1 MLKAP
6 LSNDTTG
13 KNDIQIMN
21 HEILNTTNLAAY
33 AARNDQAKRFHDE
46 EEGATRSPF
55 QRDRDRIIHCAAF
68 RRLQYKTQVFIYHEG
83 DHFRTRLT
91 HSLEVAQVAKSIA
104 RALQLDEDLVEALSL
119 AHDLGHT
126 PFGHSGEVA
135 LNECMTDYGG
145 FDHNAQSLKIVTKL
159 EKRYAEFDGLN
170 LTKTTLEGLVKHNGP
185 LLDAKGNYIG
195 AGAQL
200 PHALAEFSNEYNLDL
215 SSFPTLEA
223 QVAALSDDIAYN
235 SHDIDDGLRANLITL
250 DDLRSVELTAGLI
263 KEVEE
268 KYSNL
273 ERPRLIHETLRRV
286 ITAMIFDVLAQAH
299 VAYAQDKASHESL
312 QKSLIAF
319 SPKMQSMEQELKEFL
334 NTHIYKH
341 EIVLMKMDRAKKW
354 VGDLFAFY
362 MDKPSALPIDWQ
374 IEDKNVDVSVL
385 ARQVCDFIAGMTD
398 RFAMDE
404 YRRIFDLTPIFR

>member
-1 MLKAP
+1 M
-6 LSNDTTG
+6 DQ
-13 KNDIQIMN
+13 D
-21 HEILNTTNLAAY
+21 ILNTTDLGRFAAC
-33 AARNDQAKRFHDE
+33 ADQAVRFHQE
-46 EEGATRSPF
+46 QESATRSPF

-126 PFGHSGEVA
+126 PFGHAGEVA
-135 LNECMTDYGG
+135 LDQCMADYGG

-170 LTKTTLEGLVKHNGP
+170 LTLATLEGLVKHNGP
-185 LLDAKGNYIG
+185 LLDEQGGYIG
-195 AGAQL
+195 TGSSI
-200 PHALAEFSNEYNLDL
+200 PHALAEFSNDYSLDL
-215 SSFPTLEA
+215 VSPPSLEA
-223 QVAALSDDIAYN
+223 QVANLSDDIAYN
-235 SHDIDDGLRANLITL
+235 SHDIDDGLRAELITL
-250 DDLRSVELTAGLI
+250 EDLRSLELTGSLI
-263 KEVEE
+263 KTVEE
-268 KYSNL
+268 KYTNL

-286 ITAMIFDVLAQAH
+286 ITEMIYDVLTQAH
-299 VAYAQDKASHESL
+299 TTYAEAGGDDEMTE
-312 QKSLIAF
+312 IGF
-319 SPKMQSMEQELKEFL
+319 SPEMLVKERELKQFL
-334 NTHIYKH
+334 SDRIYQH
-341 EIVLMKMDRAKKW
+341 ELVLIKMTRAKKW
-354 VGDLFAFY
+354 LGDLFYYY
-362 MDKPSALPIDWQ
+362 METPAALPVDWQ
-374 IEDKNVDVSVL
+374 IDVANLQESVF